1 MFLIYSLATRQ
12 IIDFCCHPT
21 LPLRQRQMRI
31 KLSHHEIK
39 LVMIKQISYDERPN
53 VRCLKKIPEKR
64 GFRAKSPP
72 ILLVITP
79 SQPSRSSQQMA
90 TSHQADLHKNSQT
103 KSTPEAPSSAS
114 DRALRSAAPQGESL
128 VIDTTHES
136 SHHWQTLPLPT

>member
-21 LPLRQRQMRI
+21 LPLSQRQMRI

-39 LVMIKQISYDERPN
+39 LVMIKQISYDESPN

-72 ILLVITP
+72 LLLVITP
-79 SQPSRSSQQMA
+79 LQPSRSSQQMVTA
-90 TSHQADLHKNSQT
+90 NQANLHKNSRT

-114 DRALRSAAPQGESL
+114 DRALRSVAPQGESL

-136 SHHWQTLPLPT
+136 SHHWQTLLLPT